1 MNRNLTTLGML
12 FFLWGNI
19 TSINSTLILFFY
31 QYFKIS
37 WQQAI
42 LINVLFYLAPFLT
55 CLPCSALISRWG
67 YRAVLRVSLTLTGF
81 GCLALALALKGDTF
95 SCALLAVFVVAT
107 GVSAMQVVA
116 NPYLTLLSDPH
127 KRVGNLSLASA
138 VNSLG
143 TTLAPLFVA
152 FLLRR
157 NPIDFA
163 ARQEPISQLW
173 LVLALFS
180 GLLILISFAI
190 KLPDAERPAR
200 LQQRISELWKYKSF
214 VLSVAAI
221 FCYVG
226 VEVAVATSAVNYLMT
241 IGLWATDR
249 AMSLVAIYWGG
260 ALIGRLLFG
269 LLAHKLNVYYFFL
282 SATLLCALCIMLAI
296 LMNNDIGGILLL
308 LTGLGNSIMYPVIFS
323 RSISKLPQLANIAA
337 AVLVMAGIGGAVI
350 PYFQAIIIDGAGLR
364 ISFILPM
371 ALYLVLTAWGYFHLR
386 AD

>member
-1 MNRNLTTLGML
+1 M
-12 FFLWGNI
+12 WGNI
-19 TSINSTLILFFY
+19 TSINSTLIIFFY

-67 YRAVLRVSLTLTGF
+67 YRSVLRISLAITAF

-143 TTLAPLFVA
+143 TTLAPLFIA
-152 FLLRR
+152 FLLQCS
-157 NPIDFA
+157 PIDFA

-180 GLLILISFAI
+180 GLLILIGYVI
-190 KLPDAERPAR
+190 NLPDVERPAR
-200 LQQRISELWKYKSF
+200 LQQRISELWKYKIF
-214 VLSVAAI
+214 VFSSAAI

-226 VEVAVATSAVNYLMT
+226 VEVAVATSVVNYLTT
-241 IGLWATDR
+241 ISLWETDR
-249 AMSLVAIYWGG
+249 AMSLVSIYWGG

-269 LLAHKLNVYYFFL
+269 FLAHKLNIHHIFL

-296 LMNNDIGGILLL
+296 LLNNVIGGILLL

-323 RSISKLPQLANIAA
+323 RSISKLPHLANIAA
-337 AVLVMAGIGGAVI
+337 AVLVMAGIGGAII
-350 PYFQAIIIDGAGLR
+350 PYLQAMIIDGPGLR
-364 ISFILPM
+364 ISFMLPM
-371 ALYLVLTAWGYFHLR
+371 VLYFVLAAWGYFHLR